1 MKVLYLYLVKNA
13 FKMNKVFLA
22 YDLMIRNKGSE
33 KEEKGE
39 GRKAMSSE
47 ELLLLRTHKSVAYK
61 SESGASFHH
70 PTLNV
75 LDRDGG
81 LS

>member
-13 FKMNKVFLA
+13 FKMNKVFFA

-33 KEEKGE
+33 KGE
-39 GRKAMSSE
+39 GRKAMSSSE

-81 LS
+81 GLS

>member
-1 MKVLYLYLVKNA
+1 MHNVVENFFLIIMKVLYLVKNA
-13 FKMNKVFLA
+13 FKMNKVFFA

-47 ELLLLRTHKSVAYK
+47 EAAA
-61 SESGASFHH
+61 SED
-70 PTLNV
+70 T
-75 LDRDGG
+75 
-81 LS
+81 

>member
-1 MKVLYLYLVKNA
+1 
-13 FKMNKVFLA
+13 
-22 YDLMIRNKGSE
+22 
-33 KEEKGE
+33 
-39 GRKAMSSE
+39 MSSE

-81 LS
+81 GLS